1 MKITKQ
7 QLRQIIRE
15 SNRRQA
21 GTYMRQERLDS
32 LQDALERAYWDV
44 ISNAMND
51 CDDEADC
58 RDIAYESIWEVV
70 NEFFAARRR
79 ERAWTPSR
87 GY

>member
-21 GTYMRQERLDS
+21 GTYMRQERLGS

-51 CDDEADC
+51 PRHDEADC

-70 NEFFAARRR
+70 NEFFVKSGHH
-79 ERAWTPSR
+79 SR
-87 GY
+87 G